1 MSLVITPCTHGALR
15 TLRALARD
23 PSLAHEFEPLQTD
36 EGFDDLMGDP
46 FQLPEL
52 RWIAAVDGIPA
63 GFAFCFL
70 APTHGGS
77 FAMARLGV
85 IEPYRRRGVGRA
97 LLAAVCAAI
106 EPIREPRRLGEL
118 SISAWEPNP
127 AAAAFAAAH
136 GFKHA
141 RDFWRM
147 ERPRGPVALPVWP
160 AGVRACVFDGSE
172 QALLDFNRSYNRAF
186 AEHYHYVSSTVED
199 TRAFI
204 RQNSF
209 RPDGLA
215 LAHRDGECVGFCR
228 NARFGEPGE
237 VALIGVVPE
246 ARGIGLGRALLRWGV
261 AWLQNGHAAPVY
273 LMVDGENESAQR
285 LYRSEG
291 FEVARTRHHWSR
303 PVGERPAD
311 GGRPSAP

>member
-1 MSLVITPCTHGALR
+1 MSLVIAPCASGELR

-46 FQLPEL
+46 FLLPEL
-52 RWIAAVDGIPA
+52 RWIARVDGIPA

-85 IEPYRRRGVGRA
+85 TEPYRRRGVGSA

-106 EPIREPRRLGEL
+106 EPIREHHGLSEL

-136 GFKHA
+136 GFRHA

-160 AGVRACVFDGSE
+160 AGVRACVFDGGE
-172 QALLDFNRSYNRAF
+172 EALLDFNRSYNHAF
-186 AEHYHYVSSTVED
+186 AEHYHYVRSTVED
-199 TRAFI
+199 TRALI
-204 RQNSF
+204 SQSHF
-209 RPDGLA
+209 RAEGLV
-215 LAHRDGECVGFCR
+215 LAYRERECVGFCR

-237 VALIGVVPE
+237 VALIGVVPG
-246 ARGIGLGRALLRWGV
+246 ARGIGLGRAMLRWGV
-261 AWLQNGHAAPVY
+261 GWLQNGHAAPVY

-291 FEVARTRHHWSR
+291 FDVARTRHHWSR
-303 PVGERPAD
+303 PVGERPAEHVL
-311 GGRPSAP
+311 PSGL

>member
-1 MSLVITPCTHGALR
+1 MPLVIAPCRHDDLP

-46 FQLPEL
+46 FLPREL
-52 RWIAAVDGIPA
+52 RWIAAVDGTPA
-63 GFAFCFL
+63 GFCFCFL

-85 IEPYRRRGVGRA
+85 IEPYRRRGVGTA
-97 LLAAVCAAI
+97 LLAAICAAI
-106 EPIREPRRLGEL
+106 EPIRERRGLSEL
-118 SISAWEPNP
+118 SVSAWEPNP
-127 AAAAFAAAH
+127 AAAAFAARH
-136 GFKHA
+136 GFGHA

-160 AGVRACVFDGSE
+160 DRVLTSAFDHSE
-172 QALLDFNRSYNRAF
+172 TSLLDFNRSYNRAF
-186 AEHYHYVSSTVED
+186 AQHYHYVRATVED

-204 RQNSF
+204 RQSHF
-209 RPDGLA
+209 RPEGLA
-215 LAHRDGECVGFCR
+215 LAYRDGECVGFCR

-246 ARGIGLGRALLRWGV
+246 ARGLGLGRALLRWGV
-261 AWLQNGHAAPVY
+261 AWLQNGHANPIY
-273 LMVDGENESAQR
+273 LMVDGENEGALR

-291 FEVARTRHHWSR
+291 FEMARTRHHWSR
-303 PVGERPAD
+303 PVVGA
-311 GGRPSAP
+311 